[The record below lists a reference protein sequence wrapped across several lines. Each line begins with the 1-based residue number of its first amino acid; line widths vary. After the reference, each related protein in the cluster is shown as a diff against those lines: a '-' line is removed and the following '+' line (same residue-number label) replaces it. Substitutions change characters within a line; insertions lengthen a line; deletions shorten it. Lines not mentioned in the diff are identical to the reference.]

1 MENGENKEKNEGVV
15 QILMAPLR
23 VAIFEKN
30 SFLWILIIPLFGLIN
45 LWTALLQLNIEM
57 ARSIIDEGTIDM
69 CTFYF

>member
-30 SFLWILIIPLFGLIN
+30 SLIGFIIA
-45 LWTALLQLNIEM
+45 ALLLV
-57 ARSIIDEGTIDM
+57 
-69 CTFYF
+69 